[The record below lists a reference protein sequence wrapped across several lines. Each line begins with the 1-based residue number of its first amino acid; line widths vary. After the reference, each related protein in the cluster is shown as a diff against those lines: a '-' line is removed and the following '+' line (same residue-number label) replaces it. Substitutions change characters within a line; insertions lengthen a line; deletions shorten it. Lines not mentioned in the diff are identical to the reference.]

1 MAEHN
6 ELGKLGEQLAGE
18 YLAERGYSILHRNWR
33 YGRYELD
40 IIALKGRVL
49 HFVEVKTR
57 ASNVDDFPEENVNRK
72 KIRHL
77 LKAADESFT
86 STPTTTT
93 SNSTCWPSTNG
104 RTNPPNT
111 CYWKTFTFDPKHVNL

>member
-18 YLAERGYSILHRNWR
+18 YLTERGYSILHRNWR

-40 IIALKGRVL
+40 IIALKDGVL

-57 ASNVDDFPEENVNRK
+57 ASNVYGFPEENVTPK

-77 LKAADESFT
+77 LLAADEFLYLH
-86 STPTTTT
+86 P
-93 SNSTCWPSTNG
+93 G
-104 RTNPPNT
+104 
-111 CYWKTFTFDPKHVNL
+111 YHHIQFDVLAINKWEDLPAEYLLFEDIYL